1 MGCVVSAP
9 VDGSTHARTLA
20 LDRDGGA
27 GRRGTTSGPGTR
39 AREIERDDGRGDG
52 RARCKLVLL
61 GASGCG
67 KTSLSAR
74 FTRDAHA
81 ANVEATVGAAFA
93 SRTITV
99 RRGRDG
105 DDSTDGDGANAN
117 ANALGEVKFEVWDT
131 AGEERYASLAP
142 LYYRG
147 ASAAMIVFDV
157 TSRETLTR
165 ARYWANE
172 LAARADARCATTL
185 VGNKIDAAAARETTS
200 EEADALAREF
210 AMTGG
215 YVETSAKTGAGVR
228 EAFEILGRDAL
239 ARARDAH
246 DRARDVSPALAR

>member
-1 MGCVVSAP
+1 MGCIASAP
-9 VDGSTHARTLA
+9 VDASTRARTLA
-20 LDRDGGA
+20 LDRDAAA
-27 GRRGTTSGPGTR
+27 GRRGTTSGPWTR
-39 AREIERDDGRGDG
+39 AREVERDFGRGDG

-74 FTRDAHA
+74 FTRDAHE

-93 SRTITV
+93 SRTIEV
-99 RRGRDG
+99 RLGRDLDAATDG
-105 DDSTDGDGANAN
+105 DDANAR
-117 ANALGEVKFEVWDT
+117 AALGEVKFEVWDT

-200 EEADALAREF
+200 EEAAALAREF

-239 ARARDAH
+239 ARARDAQ
-246 DRARDVSPALAR
+246 DRARDLSPALAR